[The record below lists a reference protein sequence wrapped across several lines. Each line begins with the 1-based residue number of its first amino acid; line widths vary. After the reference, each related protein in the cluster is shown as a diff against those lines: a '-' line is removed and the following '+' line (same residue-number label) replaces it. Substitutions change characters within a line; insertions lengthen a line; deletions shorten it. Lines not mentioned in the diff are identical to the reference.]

1 MARNLNPEDVAGARD
16 AEGVVIHD
24 ELRGRLMYL
33 AFSQKHP
40 ELSKPQVRQ
49 AMKYLV
55 DYEGMQNS
63 FLNGQYTIHQN
74 FLPRTFLGA
83 VDENPFSLNVEKAK
97 ALLAEA
103 GVPEGLELTA
113 GVREAQER
121 IEIAQTFQNALAQVG
136 IKLNITVGT
145 AKQIL
150 GEYRARNLDV
160 YIGAWGPDY
169 PDPHTNAG
177 TFAYNPDNSDAANA
191 TGLLAWRNSWDTGGL
206 TDKTAAAV
214 VENDRDVRQQMY
226 SDIQAEFRGASPFA
240 IMFQKIEQA
249 AMRDNV
255 QNVNLGG
262 ATTAVSYWPITK

>member
-1 MARNLNPEDVAGARD
+1 MERVIVRHVQESASQRLLLERCDIDMARNLNPEDVAGARD

-150 GEYRARNLDV
+150 G
-160 YIGAWGPDY
+160 
-169 PDPHTNAG
+169 
-177 TFAYNPDNSDAANA
+177 
-191 TGLLAWRNSWDTGGL
+191 
-206 TDKTAAAV
+206 
-214 VENDRDVRQQMY
+214 
-226 SDIQAEFRGASPFA
+226 
-240 IMFQKIEQA
+240 
-249 AMRDNV
+249 
-255 QNVNLGG
+255 
-262 ATTAVSYWPITK
+262 